1 MSEIK
6 CRILYVD
13 DHADSSEILK
23 LVLSESDYEVHTASR
38 MDEALQLATTQAFDL
53 YVLDKRLPD
62 GSGFELCRKLN
73 RLTPGVPCIF
83 YTGDAYEIHRE
94 EADGNWVEVGPPA
107 AQSCLVIYPKSLRED
122 WQQRKPSIVFE
133 CDNIQK
139 TFEEMR
145 DRGVH
150 FKEEPKPM
158 QWSTFAIFVDTEG
171 NLHGLRELPR

>member
-94 EADGNWVEVGPPA
+94 EARA
-107 AQSCLVIYPKSLRED
+107 AGADVYIAKPDIDKLIETVHQILSQRE
-122 WQQRKPSIVFE
+122 
-133 CDNIQK
+133 CAAA
-139 TFEEMR
+139 T
-145 DRGVH
+145 
-150 FKEEPKPM
+150 
-158 QWSTFAIFVDTEG
+158 
-171 NLHGLRELPR
+171 